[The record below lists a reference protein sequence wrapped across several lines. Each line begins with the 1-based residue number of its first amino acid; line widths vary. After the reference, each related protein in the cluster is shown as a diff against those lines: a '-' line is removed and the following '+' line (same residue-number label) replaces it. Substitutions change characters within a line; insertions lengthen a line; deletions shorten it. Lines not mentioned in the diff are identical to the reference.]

1 MRPKR
6 KRRVGKRD
14 SLGMRCRRGEGRG
27 ALAVLDEKGS
37 TPARCAPTTR
47 RYPVFGAGQLCWAH
61 GGGVSTHH
69 VWNRNGRFAVG
80 MGETGSQLGAAGPR
94 SLVGVRWLCLR
105 LHKFAAYVLK
115 NTSVFFSLRPIVS
128 GSYASNCFACSDY
141 KGRLWKGEGEKK
153 GWLLNWEQW

>member
-61 GGGVSTHH
+61 GGGRFHPPRLKPQ
-69 VWNRNGRFAVG
+69 WEICCRNGRDRLTAG
-80 MGETGSQLGAAGPR
+80 GCGAPEPRRGEVIVSPLAQIC
-94 SLVGVRWLCLR
+94 SVCFE
-105 LHKFAAYVLK
+105 KYIC
-115 NTSVFFSLRPIVS
+115 VFFITSH
-128 GSYASNCFACSDY
+128 C
-141 KGRLWKGEGEKK
+141 E
-153 GWLLNWEQW
+153 WLIC